1 MTPLVTLR
9 AAFENPHLLAPVMAG
24 ESREP
29 MRAILLASQGED
41 LTESELAHFRRLT
54 ERESAPTERVDEGHI
69 FAGRRSGKSS
79 GCASLAVYASA
90 LCDYSDRLSPGERGV
105 VLLIAENQI
114 QAGVLLNYIAGAFD
128 ASPVLSKLVVGR
140 TRTSLALSNKI
151 DITVRSADH
160 RGLRGLTLVSC
171 IADEIC
177 HWRDAESSNPAE
189 EIIAAVKPGLI
200 TTNGQLFTIGSPYAK
215 TGYGYNVF
223 RRHFGPD
230 GDPLVIVAN
239 GASRDFN
246 ETIPKEKID
255 RAVAEDAAKASSE
268 WLGQWRSDIASFIDR
283 AVVDDCVVPGRH
295 ELPRQDRVR
304 YVVFIDVSGGGAD
317 HMTMCVSHMEGE
329 TVVIDCIRGRPAKNP
344 DAVTAEF
351 AEVAKSYGVTS
362 AQGDKYAG
370 SWALERFKTHGIRYE
385 QSALPRSDIY
395 RELLPLLNSGRIE
408 LLDHPKTIGEL
419 CALERRVAR
428 SGKDSIN
435 HPDRGHDDYI
445 NSVAGAAL
453 LASGRRKGRVI
464 ISPEAMREA
473 HRRSGKFAV
482 GAMRLR

>member
-1 MTPLVTLR
+1 MTPLVSLR
-9 AAFENPHLLAPVMAG
+9 RAFEDKHLLAPVMSG

-29 MRAILLASQGED
+29 MRAVLLASQGEE
-41 LTESELAHFRRLT
+41 LTESELTHFRKLT
-54 ERESAPTERVDEGHI
+54 ERESPPTERVAEGHI

-90 LCDYSDRLSPGERGV
+90 LCDYSDHLSPGERGV

-128 ASPVLSKLVVGR
+128 ASPVLAKLVSGR
-140 TRTSLALSNKI
+140 TRTSLSLSNKI

-177 HWRDAESSNPAE
+177 HWRDADSSNPAE
-189 EIIAAVKPGLI
+189 EIITAVKPGLV
-200 TTNGQLFTIGSPYAK
+200 TTRGQLFTIGSPYAK
-215 TGYGYNVF
+215 TGYGYNVY

-230 GDPLVIVAN
+230 GDARVIVAN

-246 ETIPKEKID
+246 STIPQDEID
-255 RAVAEDAAKASSE
+255 RAVADDPAKASSE

-295 ELPRQDRVR
+295 ELPRQDKVR

-317 HMTMCVSHMEGE
+317 HMTMCVAHSEGDK
-329 TVVIDCIRGRPAKNP
+329 VVVDCIRGRPAKNP

-351 AEVAKSYGVTS
+351 ADVAKSYGVTS
-362 AQGDKYAG
+362 AQGDRYAG
-370 SWALERFKTHGIRYE
+370 SWALERFRSHGIRYE

-395 RELLPLLNSGRIE
+395 RELLPLLNAGRIE
-408 LLDHPKTIGEL
+408 LLDHPKAIGEL
-419 CALERRVAR
+419 CALERKVAT

-445 NSVAGAAL
+445 NAVAGAAL
-453 LASGRRKGRVI
+453 MASNKRKGPII

-473 HRRSGKFAV
+473 HRRSGRFAV
-482 GAMRLR
+482 GPMR